1 MAKEENSKTVEERVA
16 ALEAEIKK
24 LKKRGGGMLS
34 SSDFRKRVIFKRNAE
49 DESWRKI
56 EGLFRKRDWENAK
69 KEIRTYKGE
78 TTVEPRKCFIINPF
92 DLLNLTPFSYD
103 LSIGRDIVSVR
114 EKKRIRYPVP
124 YNMAPRETVVVL
136 TEEFIALP
144 PCYSATVW
152 PRFNLVR
159 EGVFQSMVKIDP
171 TWYGKLGVAM
181 TNLSPRTI
189 TLEEGM
195 SFATLILYELAND
208 TDINLW
214 EPENLECVRVAIP
227 TIPIRDKLQ
236 DKLEELEL
244 TTNCW
249 VENGKLVVRALKKEH
264 FEKLCELDHSQPW
277 QKTVREAKEKWL
289 DFKDSR
295 GWRSIGMGALGME
308 NLMKLTG
315 TSSIGESVDPEKVKS
330 IDVSKEVLYR
340 IAVENGKP
348 FDLIANIPSFILEK
362 VEKEIVPR
370 LEAEV
375 GARLYPQI
383 IQLTLRVLALLSLV
397 GVAVAL
403 AAKYFDVKQTWLGVV
418 AVLAISVMLVVLVCI
433 FGKFPQVKGE
443 SEGKVHSEKSSV
455 SVENIEIE
463 KEYRFPRL
471 AKLVFG
477 VLSRLK
483 KK

>member
-1 MAKEENSKTVEERVA
+1 MAKEENSKTVEERIA

-34 SSDFRKRVIFKRNAE
+34 SSDFRRRVIFKRNAE

-114 EKKRIRYPVP
+114 EKKRTRYPVP

-249 VENGKLVVRALKKEH
+249 EENGKLVVRALKKEH
-264 FEKLCELDHSQPW
+264 YEKLCEIDHSQPW

-289 DFKDSR
+289 DFKDSQ

-308 NLMKLTG
+308 NLVKLTG
-315 TSSIGESVDPEKVKS
+315 TSSIGESVDPQKIES
-330 IDVSKEVLYR
+330 IDVSKEDLYR

-362 VEKEIVPR
+362 VEKEVVPR

-383 IQLTLRVLALLSLV
+383 IQLTLRVLALLSLIGV
-397 GVAVAL
+397 LVAVAGKL
-403 AAKYFDVKQTWLGVV
+403 ITEEEKVTWPS
-418 AVLAISVMLVVLVCI
+418 IVVLSAILVMFVI
-433 FGKFPQVKGE
+433 LILKMPKFPTRN
-443 SEGKVHSEKSSV
+443 GKSGLKLKREVRS
-455 SVENIEIE
+455 IR
-463 KEYRFPRL
+463 KEMD
-471 AKLVFG
+471 K
-477 VLSRLK
+477 LK
-483 KK
+483 KS